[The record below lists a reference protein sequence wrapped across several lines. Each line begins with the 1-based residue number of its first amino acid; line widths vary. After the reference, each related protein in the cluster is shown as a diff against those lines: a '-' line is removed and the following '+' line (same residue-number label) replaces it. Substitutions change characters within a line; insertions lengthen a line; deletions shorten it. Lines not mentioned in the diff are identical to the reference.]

1 MITANQTK
9 NTPDTQTSNMTK
21 STLQLALTVLLTIFT
36 IQFSNSQRTINSNF
50 TPEFRYSKIKKAT
63 IKTPQTNFK
72 VYICDID
79 SSFIYYYTNRKETKK
94 LIDSKCNGCK
104 TYPIEKVESISYQK
118 LSLWGQLTN
127 VLAGFGTVLSTAF
140 LAQKDIGLGASTAVT
155 HGSISATVVAC
166 NLLTVHGRA
175 PGSTITK
182 KELNESSYKDSWNYI
197 ALKSYEEYQK
207 QIESKDHQ
215 LFDFDKLQ
223 AILLRRPR
231 RAKFKYLFSL
241 SEGATETGYI
251 VKVSNGLLHLT
262 KNREVLTQLRM
273 DQSDTDLRIDI
284 SDIGTL
290 KKL

>member
-1 MITANQTK
+1 
-9 NTPDTQTSNMTK
+9 MTK
-21 STLQLALTVLLTIFT
+21 SILQLALTALLTIFT
-36 IQFSNSQRTINSNF
+36 IQISASQRTINSNF
-50 TPEFRYSKIKKAT
+50 KPEFRYSKIKKAI
-63 IKTPQTNFK
+63 IKTPQTKFI

-127 VLAGFGTVLSTAF
+127 VFAGIVAVFSAAF
-140 LAQKDIGLGASTAVT
+140 LLQTDLGLGANLVYNYGLVST
-155 HGSISATVVAC
+155 TVIAS
-166 NLLTVHGRA
+166 NLLTVHSRA

-182 KELNESSYKDSWNYI
+182 KELNELSFNDSWKYI
-197 ALKSYEEYQK
+197 ALKRYEEFQK
-207 QIESKDHQ
+207 HIESLDNQ

-241 SEGATETGYI
+241 SEGTTETGYI
-251 VKVSNGLLHLT
+251 VKVSNGELHLT

-273 DQSDTDLRIDI
+273 DQSDTDVRINI
-284 SDIGTL
+284 SDIGAL